1 MLPETLQCQLFGW
14 EVDKLLKRVNR
25 KQENIMISL
34 KNMNKVRMIQ
44 RIIKQLKCY
53 LINRKIA
60 GDFAPE
66 WRGC

>member
-1 MLPETLQCQLFGW
+1 MPTSMLPETLQCQLFGW

-44 RIIKQLKCY
+44 RIIK
-53 LINRKIA
+53 
-60 GDFAPE
+60 
-66 WRGC
+66 